1 MKLYYAPGACSLA
14 PHIALRE
21 AGLPFELSRVDFQAG
36 KKTQDG
42 KDFTSINPKGAV
54 PTLELDDGEVLTEAA
69 VLLQHIADKA
79 NHRTLIPAAGT
90 KERYRLQEWLN
101 YIATEVHKGFAPL
114 WKPNTPDAYKAI
126 VKQNLAI
133 QFKYLD
139 KALAGRDYFTGGTFT
154 VADAYLFTIVNWTNF
169 HNIDLAPYPALQAFM
184 QRVAVRPKV
193 REALQAEGLLKAA

>member
-1 MKLYYAPGACSLA
+1 MKLHYAPGACSLA

-21 AGLPFELSRVDFQAG
+21 AGVPFELSLVDFQAG

-42 KDFTSINPKGAV
+42 RNLLSINPKGAV

-69 VLLQHIADKA
+69 VLLQYIADKA
-79 NHRTLIPAAGT
+79 NSRTLVPAAGT

-101 YIATEVHKGFAPL
+101 YIATEVHKGFGPL

-126 VKQNLAI
+126 VKENLAN

-139 KALAGRDYFTGGTFT
+139 KALAGRDYLTGGTFT
-154 VADAYLFTIVNWTNF
+154 IADAYLFTILNWTKF
-169 HNIDLAPYPALQAFM
+169 HKIDLAPYPALQAFM
-184 QRVAVRPKV
+184 QRIAARPKV
-193 REALQAEGLLKAA
+193 KEALQAEGLLKAA